1 MTHHNSIAVSGVRLK
16 NYHLQKRLL
25 IPLSLTFLVLI
36 TAFVLTS
43 YHISRQD
50 ESASMETRYR
60 QFHSIFN
67 SIALQNSQSMEMAA
81 EFIGN
86 QQRFRNAMRYQDREQ
101 LLIHADEIFP
111 LIRRTL
117 QVSHFYF
124 RDPQGELLLRVY
136 RPEDLSPGA
145 PRIALQRAMATGH
158 PSSGLEIG
166 RFGTLAQ
173 RMVYPWF
180 VNSELI
186 GYIEM
191 GIEIHPLLEQIKE
204 ISKSDILV
212 MLNKELLNREL
223 WEISRKERSSSAAWD
238 LIEKSVVSSSTFA
251 VSDHDLRRLYDT
263 SEMKTPFARSL
274 TINDR
279 LYRSGRFPISDAS
292 QQEIGHL
299 IMIVDV
305 TERAEVF
312 RTFILRV
319 IGFSLL
325 LSLALFV
332 YALRILKRV
341 SLQLKTS
348 EQLLRQESER
358 LAESNDNLRK
368 EIDDRKQAQ
377 QQLQELNLTLEQRVE
392 ERTRELARKN
402 LEIEANHKSLESAY
416 QELKEQQATI
426 LHQDKMACIGQLAAG
441 IAHDINN
448 PIGFMSHNLVILERY
463 LERFRQFF
471 TLQTSTIERNSDPN
485 LLTAYRKNLSDFAIH
500 AMLAELPVIIK
511 ECRDGTSRIDQTV
524 QSLRTFSR
532 NEIPRLELT
541 DLHQCIDSTLAIIRH
556 ELDGRITVDRDYGN
570 IPMRQC
576 YPGQINQVFLNLLIN
591 AVQAISNEGFIRIK
605 TRLENQSIFI
615 SVTDTGCGIPDEV
628 VNKVFE
634 PFFTTK
640 ETGVGT
646 GLGLSIVFD
655 IITRHQGTIS
665 VSSSVDKGTIFIIRL
680 PVDNDATIN
689 GQIPE
694 S

>member
-1 MTHHNSIAVSGVRLK
+1 MDSEISVK

-50 ESASMETRYR
+50 ESAFMETRYR
-60 QFHSIFN
+60 QFNSILN
-67 SIALQNSQSMEMAA
+67 AIALQNSQSMEMAA

-86 QQRFRNAMRYQDREQ
+86 QQRFRSAMQDQDRNR
-101 LLIHADEIFP
+101 LLWHADEVFP

-117 QVSHFYF
+117 QVTHFYF

-136 RPEDLSPGA
+136 RPEDFSGGT
-145 PRIALQRAMATGH
+145 PRIALKRAMATRY

-166 RFGTLAQ
+166 RVGTLAQ
-173 RMVYPWF
+173 RLVYPWF
-180 VNSELI
+180 VDGGLI

-191 GIEIHPLLEQIKE
+191 GIDIHPLLEQIKE
-204 ISKSDILV
+204 ISNSDILV
-212 MLNKELLNREL
+212 MLNKDLLNREL
-223 WEISRKERSSSAAWD
+223 WESSRMERSSSAAWD
-238 LIEKSVVSSSTFA
+238 LIENSVVSSSTIA
-251 VSDHDLRRLYDT
+251 ATDQDLRRIHDT
-263 SEMKTPFARSL
+263 SALKTPFTGPL
-274 TINDR
+274 TIADR
-279 LYRSGRFPISDAS
+279 LYRSGRFPIFDAS
-292 QQEIGHL
+292 QQQIGHL

-325 LSLALFV
+325 LSLALFI
-332 YALRILKRV
+332 YALRVLGRV

-348 EQLLRQESER
+348 EQLLRQEGER
-358 LAESNDNLRK
+358 LAASNDNLRK

-377 QQLQELNLTLEQRVE
+377 QQLQELNLTLEHRVAD
-392 ERTRELARKN
+392 RTRELARKN
-402 LEIEANHKSLESAY
+402 LEIEANHESLETAY
-416 QELKEQQATI
+416 QELKEHQATI

-448 PIGFMSHNLVILERY
+448 PIGFISHNLVILERY
-463 LERFRQFF
+463 LERFNQFF
-471 TLQTSTIERNSDPN
+471 ALQKAILERNSDPD
-485 LLTAYRKNLSDFAIH
+485 LLAAYQKNLSDFAVST
-500 AMLAELPVIIK
+500 MLVELPVILK

-556 ELDGRITVDRDYGN
+556 ELDDRITVERDYGN
-570 IPMRQC
+570 IPERRC
-576 YPGQINQVFLNLLIN
+576 YPGQISQVFLNLLIN

-605 TRLENQSIFI
+605 TWVENGSIII
-615 SVTDTGCGIPDEV
+615 SISDSGSGIPEDIIDQI
-628 VNKVFE
+628 FE

-640 ETGVGT
+640 QAGVGT

-665 VSSSVDKGTIFIIRL
+665 VVSSANSGTTFTL
-680 PVDNDATIN
+680 HMPVDNDIITDR
-689 GQIPE
+689 IPSE

>member
-1 MTHHNSIAVSGVRLK
+1 MK
-16 NYHLQKRLL
+16 YYHLQKRLL

-50 ESASMETRYR
+50 ESVSMEARYQ
-60 QFHSIFN
+60 QFHSILD
-67 SIALQNSQSMEMAA
+67 SIALYNSQSMEMAA

-86 QQRFRNAMRYQDREQ
+86 QQRFINSMREQDRER
-101 LLIHADEIFP
+101 LLGHADDVFP
-111 LIRRTL
+111 HIRRTL

-124 RDPQGELLLRVY
+124 RNPQGELLLRVY

-145 PRIALQRAMATGH
+145 PRIALRRAMDTGR

-166 RFGTLAQ
+166 RSGTLAQ

-180 VNSELI
+180 VDSELI

-191 GIEIHPLLEQIKE
+191 GIEIHPILEQIKE

-212 MLNKELLNREL
+212 TLNKSLLNQEL
-223 WEISRKERSSSAAWD
+223 WEMSRDERKSSAPWD
-238 LIEKSVVSSSTFA
+238 LIDERVVSSSTLTA
-251 VSDHDLRRLYDT
+251 SAHDLRRLYDA
-263 SEMKTPFARSL
+263 SEMKGPFTGPLS
-274 TINDR
+274 IGNKS
-279 LYRSGRFPISDAS
+279 YRSGRFPITDARE
-292 QQEIGHL
+292 QEIGYL

-305 TERAEVF
+305 TERAEIF

-332 YALRILKRV
+332 YALRILGRV
-341 SLQLKTS
+341 SFQLKTS

-358 LAESNDNLRK
+358 LAESNNNLRK

-392 ERTRELARKN
+392 ERTR
-402 LEIEANHKSLESAY
+402 
-416 QELKEQQATI
+416 ELKEQQATI

-471 TLQTSTIERNSDPN
+471 ALQAATIERNSNPD
-485 LLTAYRKNLSDFAIH
+485 LLTAYKKNISDFDVA
-500 AMLAELPVIIK
+500 AMLEELPIIIK

-524 QSLRTFSR
+524 QGLRTFSR

-541 DLHQCIDSTLAIIRH
+541 DLHQCIDSTVAIIRH
-556 ELDGRITVDRDYGN
+556 ELKDRIVVDRDYGN
-570 IPMRQC
+570 IPLRQC

-591 AVQAISNEGFIRIK
+591 AVQAISNEGIIRIK
-605 TRLENQSIFI
+605 SRLEHQSIVI
-615 SVTDTGCGIPDEV
+615 SITDSGCGMPDEV
-628 VNKVFE
+628 VAKIFE

-646 GLGLSIVFD
+646 GLGLSIVYD

-665 VSSSVDKGTIFIIRL
+665 VTSSVGEGTTFIVRL
-680 PVDNDATIN
+680 PVDNNVTLN
-689 GQIPE
+689 GQGSE
-694 S
+694 F